1 MINLRLFRDI
11 SIITISLF
19 IIGFSI
25 NYGYNKIKNINC
37 ISEQKLEQIR
47 AEKQKEIDKK
57 QKEIDSVI
65 IDLKLNKQKIDF
77 LLSKVKDINTE
88 NSNLEKELEKR
99 KSDIIKM
106 SNDEIINYW
115 KNEFKK

>member
-1 MINLRLFRDI
+1 MVNFKLFRDI
-11 SIITISLF
+11 SIIVISLF

-25 NYGYNKIKNINC
+25 NYGYNKIKNYNC
-37 ISEQKLEQIR
+37 ISEQKLDQIR
-47 AEKQKEIDKK
+47 AEKQKEIDNK
-57 QKEIDSVI
+57 QKEIDSIVV
-65 IDLKLNKQKIDF
+65 DLKLNKQKIDF

-99 KSDIIKM
+99 KSDIRKM

-115 KNEFKK
+115 KNEFKN